1 MSKATKKQLHDFRIV
16 RLKRGDIVVTRSGSI
31 GRVSMITKQF
41 DNVIASDDLIR
52 IRIDDEEIRH
62 YLYCYLQSKEAID
75 QMMRDEYG
83 SIQQHL
89 EPAHISN
96 LLIPIPSDF
105 SLLSGIILSSKN
117 AFLKKEESYEQ
128 LQGGIALVRRLFDS
142 INT

>member
-1 MSKATKKQLHDFRIV
+1 
-16 RLKRGDIVVTRSGSI
+16 
-31 GRVSMITKQF
+31 MITKQF

-117 AFLKKEESYEQ
+117 AFL
-128 LQGGIALVRRLFDS
+128 LFF
-142 INT
+142 